1 MLGTSM
7 KELGCKRLISWKRG
21 CKGDVPL
28 PFAKKRTHVIWW
40 SRTPQQ
46 ALGRCQPD
54 HRELSKKKMNRG

>member
-28 PFAKKRTHVIWW
+28 PFAKKERMSFGGLEHHNKLLEAANLIIV
-40 SRTPQQ
+40 S
-46 ALGRCQPD
+46 CQ
-54 HRELSKKKMNRG
+54 RRR